1 MRSGFLSGIPHL
13 YSFRSLNLTIIR
25 HTSVKVSAGICY
37 GRSDV
42 ELSGT
47 YDSEKEIIIENLNG
61 ISYDFI
67 YTSPL
72 SRCFKLA
79 ADISKDHEVICD
91 NRLSELDFGDWEKRP
106 WEDIY
111 KTPYAEKW
119 FENWME
125 TPCPNGESFIQ
136 MVSRVKDFILE
147 KASEH
152 ENSDLLIVTHSGVMR
167 IIIFLLQNLNI
178 EEIFKIQ
185 PHFGEIIQISFNPDN
200 LSLV

>member
-1 MRSGFLSGIPHL
+1 
-13 YSFRSLNLTIIR
+13 LNLTIIR
-25 HTSVKVSAGICY
+25 HTSVKVSAGTCY

-47 YDSEKEIIIENLNG
+47 YDSERRIIIENMNG

-72 SRCFKLA
+72 SRCYKLA
-79 ADISKDHEVICD
+79 ADISGDHEVTCD
-91 NRLSELDFGDWEKRP
+91 SRLSELDFGDWENCL

-111 KTPYAEKW
+111 KTQNAVKW
-119 FENWME
+119 FENWTD
-125 TPCPNGESFIQ
+125 TPCPNGESFSQ

-147 KASEH
+147 KFSEH
-152 ENSDLLIVTHSGVMR
+152 KNDDLLIVTHSGVIR
-167 IIIFLLQNLNI
+167 IILFLLQNLNI
-178 EEIFKIQ
+178 DEIFKIQ
-185 PHFGEIIQISFNPDN
+185 PDFGEIIQISFNPDN